1 MSHPLSTSLHVRV
14 FNCEAHCELPADNRK
29 SEIVE
34 ELVNWR
40 TRLLSETYP
49 NTKILEYCDIAYLLS
64 GHESITIIPLGGES
78 YRLSGLP

>member
-1 MSHPLSTSLHVRV
+1 MLVGQL
-14 FNCEAHCELPADNRK
+14 
-29 SEIVE
+29 E
-34 ELVNWR
+34 E
-40 TRLLSETYP
+40 RLLSETYP